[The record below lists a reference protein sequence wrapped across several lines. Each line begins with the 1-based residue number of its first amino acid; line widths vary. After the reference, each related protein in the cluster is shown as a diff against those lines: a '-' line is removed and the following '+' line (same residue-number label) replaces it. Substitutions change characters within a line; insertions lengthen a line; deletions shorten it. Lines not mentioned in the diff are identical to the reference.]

1 MSLFLLNVLLALAWS
16 ALLGNFEPP
25 SLLFGFILSYFILWL
40 FLKSNTSQKYFKVLP
55 LALEFFFFLLWEI
68 IISNFRL
75 AITILSP
82 RLNLKPA
89 VIAVP
94 LDIQSEIGVVLLANM
109 ISLTPGTLSLDISTN
124 KHMLYVHVY
133 DLDDPETFVKEIK
146 KNYERRIMEI
156 IE

>member
-1 MSLFLLNVLLALAWS
+1 SS
-16 ALLGNFEPP
+16 R
-25 SLLFGFILSYFILWL
+25 
-40 FLKSNTSQKYFKVLP
+40 KYFKVLP
-55 LALEFFFFLLWEI
+55 LVLEFFFFLLWEI

-82 RLNLKPA
+82 RLNLKHA

-109 ISLTPGTLSLDISTN
+109 ISLTPGTLSLDISSN

-133 DLDDPETFVKEIK
+133 DLDNPETFVKEIK